1 MPIPLSRGR
10 GRYSESIMD
19 WLDRLSIGAIAGIT
33 LIAMGM
39 LANQAIVKKDQGNA
53 GIVAVDKKAVY
64 ALRMEQD
71 KKIYH
76 EVVSLK
82 DQGLYAEAIAG
93 LNDIMKKYPENPLS
107 YVYTAQLH
115 LGQGNLGKGIHS
127 YRRAVEMEPDYV
139 DDRTPLFIGDEI
151 RELVTEG
158 REKFGREKE
167 LKPKDREVRK
177 ILKDIYYL
185 QSRLAGGC
193 E

>member
-1 MPIPLSRGR
+1 
-10 GRYSESIMD
+10 MD

-39 LANQAIVKKDQGNA
+39 LANQAIVKKDQSNA
-53 GIVAVDKKAVY
+53 GIIVAVDKKAAY

-82 DQGLYAEAIAG
+82 GQGLYAEAMAG
-93 LNDIMKKYPENPLS
+93 LNDIMKKYPENSLS

-115 LGQGNLGKGIHS
+115 LGQGNLGEGIHS

-139 DDRTPLFIGDEI
+139 DDRTPLFIGDQI